1 MNDTKRGLR
10 ESEMVPGTRV
20 RLTGAFFRST
30 GQVAGP
36 EGAARWTIV
45 DCPCVLCAGRAP
57 SSRFVAVDEPGMT
70 VRWRHIN
77 AANLEAIGSRPRA
90 ANYP

>member
-1 MNDTKRGLR
+1 MNGTKRGLR
-10 ESEMVPGTRV
+10 EAEMVPGTRV
-20 RLTGAFFRST
+20 RLTGAFLRST

-36 EGAARWTIV
+36 EGSSIWTIV
-45 DCPCVLCAGRAP
+45 ACDCVLCADRMTGW
-57 SSRFVAVDEPGMT
+57 RFVAVDEDGFEGAL
-70 VRWRHIN
+70 RHIN